1 MPQFLRMKIVL
12 LYLICINILTLSLFG
27 VDKLLAIKNKRRI
40 PEKDLLAFSF
50 VGGAIGGLLGMF
62 MFNHKVSKGSFL
74 WKFTLVLISQ
84 IVLFVFMRI

>member
-1 MPQFLRMKIVL
+1 MKIIL
-12 LYLICINILTLSLFG
+12 LYLICINILTLTLFG
-27 VDKLLAIKNKRRI
+27 VDKFLAIKNKRRI

-62 MFNHKVSKGSFL
+62 MFKHKVSKSSFL
-74 WKFTLVLISQ
+74 WKFTFVLIAQ

>member
-1 MPQFLRMKIVL
+1 MKIIL

-27 VDKLLAIKNKRRI
+27 VDKFLAIKNKRRI
-40 PEKDLLAFSF
+40 PEKDLLVFSF
-50 VGGAIGGLLGMF
+50 IGGAFGGLLGMF

-74 WKFTLVLISQ
+74 WKFALVLISQ

>member
-1 MPQFLRMKIVL
+1 MKIIL
-12 LYLICINILTLSLFG
+12 LYIFCINILTIGLFG
-27 VDKLLAIKNKRRI
+27 IDKFLAIKNKRRI

-74 WKFTLVLISQ
+74 WKFAFILLAQ

>member
-1 MPQFLRMKIVL
+1 MKIVL

-40 PEKDLLAFSF
+40 LEKDLLALSF

-74 WKFTLVLISQ
+74 WKFALVLISQ

>member
-1 MPQFLRMKIVL
+1 MKIIL
-12 LYLICINILTLSLFG
+12 LYLICINILTLTLFG
-27 VDKLLAIKNKRRI
+27 VDKFLAIKNKRRI

-62 MFNHKVSKGSFL
+62 VFNHKVSKGSFL
-74 WKFTLVLISQ
+74 WKFTFVLIAQ

>member
-1 MPQFLRMKIVL
+1 MKVVL

-40 PEKDLLAFSF
+40 AEKDLLTFSLL
-50 VGGAIGGLLGMF
+50 GGAIGGLLGMF

-74 WKFTLVLISQ
+74 WKFALIFLLQ
-84 IVLFVFMRI
+84 IFLFIFMRI